1 MQRNKYVNDLT
12 ILETRSSSLVQ
23 QRVQAFGMA
32 KFCKEINDDE
42 GLNDNMAD
50 AKSIRNDI
58 KDINEQIKI
67 KIQQHKDNQ
76 VITEQKEKRIAT
88 MLTTFLSS
96 TKKK

>member
-1 MQRNKYVNDLT
+1 
-12 ILETRSSSLVQ
+12 
-23 QRVQAFGMA
+23 MA
-32 KFCKEINDDE
+32 KFCKEIKDDE
-42 GLNDNMAD
+42 GLKDNMAD

-88 MLTTFLSS
+88 MLTTFLLS